1 MRGFLAA
8 LLVAATSIPAAAQDG
23 DLVNVNGWSV
33 YNSWNQCTLST
44 TFEGPG
50 STRFFLLTEPDE
62 PSVLSISNSQWQSIE
77 DKMPYPAVMFFDGKG
92 VETKLIG
99 LNEKDGAFEPGFTL
113 YARSEDTDWLL
124 DQLARSKNLSFYRE
138 GTLIDS
144 LSLGGSSAAVAE
156 LRRCLSLTK
165 RAIEANEA
173 ANREYDRRWKRLT
186 GDPFA
191 EGKED

>member
-8 LLVAATSIPAAAQDG
+8 LLVVATSIPAAAQDG
-23 DLVNVNGWSV
+23 DLVNINGWSV
-33 YNSWNQCTLST
+33 YSSWNQCTLST

-77 DKMPYPAVMFFDGKG
+77 DKKPYPAVMFFDGKG
-92 VETKLIG
+92 VEAKLTG

-156 LRRCLSLTK
+156 LRRCLSSSK
-165 RAIEANEA
+165 HAIEASEA

>member
-1 MRGFLAA
+1 MRGFLVAF
-8 LLVAATSIPAAAQDG
+8 LLAATSIPASAQDG

-33 YNSWNQCTLST
+33 YSSWNQCSLIT

-50 STRFFLLTEPDE
+50 STRFFLLTSPDE

-77 DKMPYPAVMFFDGKG
+77 EKKAYPAVIFFDDKG
-92 VETKLIG
+92 VEAKLIG

-113 YARSEDTDWLL
+113 HARSEDTDWLL
-124 DQLARSKNLSFYRE
+124 DRLARSKNLSFYRD

-144 LSLGGSSAAVAE
+144 LSLGGSASAVAE
-156 LRRCLSLTK
+156 LRQCLSSTK

-191 EGKED
+191 DDNER